1 MRRIVGVHGVHQYR
15 PGDPLGIAA
24 VLSARWGAE
33 IRLRVRSEV
42 SVAYYA
48 DLLRKPGVY
57 AEPLNTDRLDAD
69 AWSFARA
76 FLAARLPDLRD
87 EAGRMRVTPKT
98 AAAIL
103 AGRRGLPGKS
113 THGFVAA
120 YARETTRFLRTEG
133 GFRPRE
139 AVVDRVARR
148 FGGADVV
155 IAHGLGAIVAYE
167 TLWTHS
173 GIEIPLLVTVGSP
186 VTSADFAGAALTA
199 PGWKRPPNVE
209 RWVDLTG
216 PRDLLGGGE
225 RPGEVELRQC
235 GAHFD
240 FHRPET
246 YLRDGRVAR
255 AVEGG

>member
-15 PGDPLGIAA
+15 PGDPLA
-24 VLSARWGAE
+24 VATTLGGRWGTE
-33 IRLRVRSEV
+33 LRLRGPANV
-42 SVAYYA
+42 SLAYYA

-69 AWSFARA
+69 AWSFARS

-87 EAGRMRVTPKT
+87 ENGRMRVNPRT
-98 AAAIL
+98 ASGIL

-120 YARETTRFLRTEG
+120 YAREATRLLRTEG

-139 AVVDRVARR
+139 AIVERVARR
-148 FGGADVV
+148 IIGADTVL
-155 IAHGLGAIVAYE
+155 AHGLGAIVAYE

-186 VTSADFAGAALTA
+186 VTSADFIGAALTA
-199 PGWKRPPNVE
+199 PGWKRPPNVG

-225 RPGEVELRQC
+225 RPDEVELRQC
-235 GAHFD
+235 GAYFD

-255 AVEGG
+255 AVEGA